1 MVTLKVKGSLI
12 KTKGSYQAVADSI
25 NYLQLDFV
33 FSDEWKECEY
43 IQVYAE
49 SRIDDEIFD
58 RRILNGTQYVVP
70 GELIKVPGFVIGLTG
85 YDVDGSVKITSQKY
99 EVSVK
104 ASGTPADR
112 GEPTAKDQ
120 SVFEQMVDDM
130 NAAAGKLNYLHIKW
144 ANAEPASD
152 DELLDT
158 PADWLGVYCGAE
170 KTAPTAY
177 GAYSWYEVKGEQGSQ
192 GLQGIPGEKG
202 ERGEKGEKGE
212 QGEQGPQGLKGEK
225 GDKGDKGEKGT
236 QGERGLQGIQ
246 GIQGEQ
252 GIGIQSIAFKEAT
265 AGGNV
270 YTVTLTDGNA
280 YEIVAPR
287 GAAGEGSGDML
298 SAVYDKN
305 NKATD
310 IFAYADKKAKE
321 VEDKIPSVPT
331 KVSQL
336 ENDSG
341 YLTEHQDISGKYE
354 KPVNGIPKSD
364 LSSDVQNSL
373 GKADT
378 ALQSHQ
384 DISGKY
390 EKPAGGIPKTDLASD
405 VQTSLGK
412 ADSALQEHQD
422 ISGKANVD
430 LSNVNAESLKA
441 AIEGAGISS
450 GAKTHIVYIE
460 ESQNWVVPDG
470 VIEIDVFIV
479 NSGCDGE
486 SGKTATT
493 NSYFYLAGSGGNGG
507 AVCYVQNFK
516 VESEQVCPVVVGV
529 NGGISSFCDLT
540 PSMMALLV
548 VNKII
553 MLMPVFIKIHR
564 KPR

>member
-1 MVTLKVKGSLI
+1 MVTLKVKGSAI
-12 KTKGSYQAVADSI
+12 RSKGSYQSVADSI

-33 FSDEWKECEY
+33 FSDEWQECEY

-49 SRIDDEIFD
+49 SRINEELFD

-170 KTAPTAY
+170 KAAPTAY
-177 GAYSWYEVKGEQGSQ
+177 GSYSWYKVKGMQGER
-192 GLQGIPGEKG
+192 GLQGIQGLQG

-212 QGEQGPQGLKGEK
+212 QGDQGPQGLKGEK
-225 GDKGDKGEKGT
+225 GDKGDRGEKGT

-246 GIQGEQ
+246 GIQGEH
-252 GIGIQSIAFKEAT
+252 GIGIVSIVFKEAT
-265 AGGNV
+265 ASGNI

-298 SAVYDKN
+298 SAVYDTQ

-310 IFAYADKKAKE
+310 VFEYANQKAKE
-321 VEDKIPSVPT
+321 VENKIPTVPT

-354 KPVNGIPKSD
+354 KPVNGIPKTD

-373 GKADT
+373 KKADT
-378 ALQSHQ
+378 ALQNHQ

-390 EKPAGGIPKTDLASD
+390 EKPESGIPKTDLSSD
-405 VQTSLGK
+405 VQDSLKK
-412 ADSALQEHQD
+412 ADTALQGTVPITKGGTGATTVEQALTNL
-422 ISGKANVD
+422 GTRK
-430 LSNVNAESLKA
+430 
-441 AIEGAGISS
+441 IETG
-450 GAKTHIVYIE
+450 TYI
-460 ESQNWVVPDG
+460 G
-470 VIEIDVFIV
+470 
-479 NSGCDGE
+479 
-486 SGKTATT
+486 TATDIYNDKT
-493 NSYFYLAGSGGNGG
+493 PNTLNFDFNPKFVIIQGYSNYTGIFTSESTSGLVITTDNSSPRSHATLTWDDNSLSWTAANAKLKLNVSGYTYRYLA
-507 AVCYVQNFK
+507 
-516 VESEQVCPVVVGV
+516 VG
-529 NGGISSFCDLT
+529 
-540 PSMMALLV
+540 
-548 VNKII
+548 
-553 MLMPVFIKIHR
+553 
-564 KPR
+564 